1 MAVFVF
7 DIETVPDVELG
18 RRVYGLHDL
27 SAKQVGYVMQ
37 AKRREESGSEFL
49 SLEQQRVVTISIA
62 MRTRD
67 SFRVWSLGEPDAP
80 EAELIQRFFDGIEKF
95 TPDLVSWNGGGFD
108 LPVLHYR
115 ALRHGIVAPRYWE
128 AGDADQAFRFNNYLS
143 RYHSRH
149 LDLMDVLSSYQGR
162 ARVSLEGAALLL
174 GLPGKLGMSG
184 EKVWDAYLDGQ
195 IELIRNYCE
204 TDVLN
209 TYLIYLRFEM
219 MRGRLLPQ
227 EYRDEVA
234 LVREVLG
241 QQAKP
246 HFQEFLAAW
255 QESNG

>member
-27 SAKQVGYVMQ
+27 SDKQVGYVMQ

-49 SLEQQRVVTISIA
+49 SLEQQRVVAISIA
-62 MRTRD
+62 MRQRD
-67 SFRVWSLGEPDAP
+67 SFRVWSLGEPGAP
-80 EAELIQRFFDGIEKF
+80 EAELIQRFYDGVEKY

-128 AGDADQAFRFNNYLS
+128 QGDVDQAFRFNNYLS

-149 LDLMDVLSSYQGR
+149 MDLMDVLSSYQAR

-184 EKVWDAYLDGQ
+184 DKVWDAYLDGQ
-195 IELIRNYCE
+195 IETIRNYCE

-209 TYLIYLRFEM
+209 TYLIFLRFEM
-219 MRGRLLPQ
+219 MRGRLMPD
-227 EYRDEVA
+227 EYRVEVA
-234 LVREVLG
+234 RVRDVLT

-246 HFQEFLAAW
+246 HFLEFLAAW
-255 QESNG
+255 QEAPC